1 MERYIIALQ
10 QLGIKNEVLL
20 RLITQCSSTDIELI
34 FKDAKKSVFLTNIEF
49 ADQSRIYDK
58 VEDMDFAL
66 EYADRVLSKNQD
78 LDIKTAIYGGEHYPY
93 NLQKIQNPPVL
104 IYYKGADIG
113 ENCEKAIAC
122 VGTRK
127 PTKLSYNIINYLVPQ
142 LVEEGYTI
150 VSGLA
155 LGSDRLAHISSLMS
169 KGNTIAV
176 LAHGLDQI
184 SPKKNQRIAEKIIE
198 NGGTLVSEY
207 PIGVKPENFRYINRN
222 RLIVGLSKGIIVGEC
237 AIKSGTMHT
246 VEFSKEQ
253 RKPIFCT
260 NPGDT
265 VTTEQEG
272 IKKLLNQ
279 GTAIEIPNGRAY
291 DIIINKTGYG
301 CQHEKLT
308 LKYINE
314 VYIQS
319 LLFNLC
325 DNEKIYGEF
334 VSSINK
340 NYIGEELIVSGAY
353 QNLVFDSQMTL
364 NDFKEELISICM
376 DNKIAE

>member
-20 RLITQCSSTDIELI
+20 KLITQCSSADIELI

-49 ADQSRIYDK
+49 ADQSGIYDK

-78 LDIKTAIYGGEHYPY
+78 LGIKTAIYGGEHYPY

-104 IYYKGADIG
+104 IYYNGADIG
-113 ENCEKAIAC
+113 ENCEKAVAC

-222 RLIVGLSKGIIVGEC
+222 RLIVGLSKGTIVGEC

-291 DIIINKTGYG
+291 DIIINKTGYD

-353 QNLVFDSQMTL
+353 QNLVFDSKMTL
-364 NDFKEELISICM
+364 NEFKEELISICI